1 MTITFRLDQVRI
13 YAADHR
19 DGEQSLPPD
28 EDLQS
33 VIGSAGD
40 RFRDSFTRLC
50 LYAARSSDAHA
61 ERSCDTVIVGTEYG
75 NAEALARLQRD
86 APLLGR
92 RLSPQAFPQ
101 AISGA
106 AAASVAMATGATGAN
121 LTLGGNLL
129 TPVLA
134 FWQAH
139 ATLDRSPDSTCRLL
153 VGDVYSEEARA
164 DALRHQ
170 AELACRSGIAHAV
183 LAAGDEFSAL
193 FDFSPATPADA
204 PGHRVHGGTDGADA
218 ADGAEPAERNG
229 AFALGRFLRRLQ
241 ELPVGET
248 AVLECRKSPT
258 QRAAVRV
265 TRMTDHTA
273 DPGRSER

>member
-1 MTITFRLDQVRI
+1 MTISFRLDQVRI

-19 DGEQSLPPD
+19 DGERSLPPD
-28 EDLQS
+28 EDLES

-153 VGDVYSEEARA
+153 VGDMYSEEARA
-164 DALRHQ
+164 DALRHRSD
-170 AELACRSGIAHAV
+170 LACRSGIAHAV
-183 LAAGDEFSAL
+183 LAAGEEFSAV
-193 FDFSPATPADA
+193 FDFSPATPADS
-204 PGHRVHGGTDGADA
+204 PDHRVHGAGA

-229 AFALGRFLRRLQ
+229 AFALGRFLRQLQ
-241 ELPVGET
+241 QLPVGET